1 MARTQSTVAA
11 SAPERI
17 IQRQWNNLCRMLN
30 QIFSEV
36 IFSLGFDGRPSDFL
50 EPEYPRPWEAEAVL
64 WKTCSQTTRTLW
76 RHNLKEKQ
84 KRKKKKNQNNRDK
97 QTKLSVPMP
106 WLLKLR
112 WRLSE
117 KISAASKGWEK
128 PWAKPSIWMHCGVLA
143 NQTFF
148 LKKAGR

>member
-11 SAPERI
+11 SAPPKRGLFDGNET
-17 IQRQWNNLCRMLN
+17 LN

-50 EPEYPRPWEAEAVL
+50 DPEYPRPWEAEAVL

-84 KRKKKKNQNNRDK
+84 KRKKKKSK
-97 QTKLSVPMP
+97 QPWQTNKALSTHAMVDQAKVKAV
-106 WLLKLR
+106 WEDLSCFEGVGET
-112 WRLSE
+112 LSE
-117 KISAASKGWEK
+117 A
-128 PWAKPSIWMHCGVLA
+128 
-143 NQTFF
+143 
-148 LKKAGR
+148 